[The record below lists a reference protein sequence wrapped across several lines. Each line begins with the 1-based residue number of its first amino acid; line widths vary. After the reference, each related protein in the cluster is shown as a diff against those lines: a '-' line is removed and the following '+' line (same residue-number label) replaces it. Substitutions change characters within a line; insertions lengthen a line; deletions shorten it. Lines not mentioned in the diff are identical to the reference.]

1 MQRTIPR
8 RALAPL
14 ALAAALLLS
23 AFAATT
29 SVAHAGPPLP
39 YRAFGSD
46 LDAGQVVESYNG
58 VALVGRTVAD
68 RRGNWI
74 IDIWPAGARDGDR
87 ITFTLDGARTGAAIT
102 FRAGNFSP
110 PPGVSL
116 RPARPTPAAPARAVL
131 PRGSIRR

>member
-1 MQRTIPR
+1 MRRTIPH
-8 RALAPL
+8 ALAPL

-29 SVAHAGPPLP
+29 SVVHAGPPLP
-39 YRAFGSD
+39 YRAFGSG
-46 LDAGQVVESYNG
+46 LDAGQVIEAYNG

-74 IDIWPAGARDGDR
+74 IDVWPAGARNGDR

-102 FRAGNFSP
+102 FRAGHFSP

-116 RPARPTPAAPARAVL
+116 RPGRARPVAPARAVL
-131 PRGSIRR
+131 PRGLFRR